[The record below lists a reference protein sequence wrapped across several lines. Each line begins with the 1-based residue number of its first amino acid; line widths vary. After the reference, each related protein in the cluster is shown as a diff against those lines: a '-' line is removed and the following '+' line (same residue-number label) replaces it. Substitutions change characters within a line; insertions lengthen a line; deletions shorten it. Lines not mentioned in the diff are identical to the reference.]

1 MVLLAIL
8 LLILKNTLMKKVI
21 LSFGAYILLASFNVH
36 PGNNQLSAK
45 ETIKLELKNGRGYTA
60 QLTGVEQPDSK
71 EPYGSGRAFF
81 KFNPGQGTMYYYL
94 EVNNIETATYAA
106 IYFGAAG
113 ETGPVV
119 AELQAPVNGM
129 SYTTINMDK
138 ALIKAIMSNPEN
150 YYVSVSNA
158 LNPDGAVR
166 GQIAD

>member
-1 MVLLAIL
+1 
-8 LLILKNTLMKKVI
+8 MKKII
-21 LSFGAYILLASFNVH
+21 LSFGAYILLASFSVH
-36 PGNNQLSAK
+36 RGKTNLSEK
-45 ETIKLELKNGRGYTA
+45 ETARLELKNGRGYTA
-60 QLTGVEQPDSK
+60 QLSGVEQPESR

-94 EVNNIETATYAA
+94 EVHNIEPATSAS
-106 IYFGAAG
+106 IHLGGAG
-113 ETGPVV
+113 ESGPVV

-129 SYTTINMDK
+129 SYTTINLDK
-138 ALIKAIMSNPEN
+138 SLIKAIMANPGN